1 MYVIVG
7 IHLLGVIAFLI
18 HFFGSKE
25 PKTPFRI
32 AELFLVYQLF
42 FSVGIISL
50 IAFIALAFMP
60 EMVAKT
66 LDWPTCPFQEELGN
80 VNLAFAV
87 LGFLAVWI
95 RGHFWTAT
103 ILGLS
108 IWLLGDA
115 YGHIREMI
123 VNHNYSDGNAGV
135 PLWTDIIV
143 PVILLIA
150 LGFYLYYGKEEG
162 VLKN

>member
-1 MYVIVG
+1 MFVIII
-7 IHLLGVIAFLI
+7 IHLLGILGFLI
-18 HFFGSKE
+18 HLFMSQK
-25 PKTPFRI
+25 PKTPLRI
-32 AELFLVYQLF
+32 VELFLVYQLV
-42 FSVGIISL
+42 FSVGLVSL
-50 IAFIALAFMP
+50 IAFIALAFFP

-66 LDWPTCPFQEELGN
+66 LDWPTCPFQAELGN

-87 LGFLAVWI
+87 LGFLCIWI

-115 YGHIREMI
+115 YGHLEEM
-123 VNHNYSDGNAGV
+123 VKHNNYSEGNVGV

-143 PVILLIA
+143 PVILLAA
-150 LGFYLYYGKEEG
+150 LYLY
-162 VLKN
+162 LKWNKRVHTLYP